1 MNENIKDLYIQFHT
15 KRRLFIEE
23 EAEKQFQEMVADDW
37 SESPTTR
44 MEALFV
50 VMGKRN
56 EQMDFEE
63 YAKLIINICV
73 EICDEQSHLYGGKK
87 TANGECLKSCGN
99 HIKNYFG
106 IDK

>member
-63 YAKLIINICV
+63 YAKLIINKCV
-73 EICDEQSHLYGGKK
+73 EICDEHSHL
-87 TANGECLKSCGN
+87 
-99 HIKNYFG
+99 
-106 IDK
+106 

>member
-1 MNENIKDLYIQFHT
+1 MNENIKDLYIKFHT

-23 EAEKQFQEMVADDW
+23 EAEKQFQEMVADNW
-37 SESPTTR
+37 SDSPSTR

-63 YAKLIINICV
+63 FANLLIEETLEVVRDEVRCGLDDYLADTINLRV
-73 EICDEQSHLYGGKK
+73 K
-87 TANGECLKSCGN
+87 T
-99 HIKNYFG
+99 YFG
-106 IDK
+106 ITRSTK

>member
-1 MNENIKDLYIQFHT
+1 MNQKLKDVYIKFHNS
-15 KRRLFIEE
+15 RRIFIEE
-23 EAEKQFQEMVADDW
+23 ETEKLFQEMVADDW

-63 YAKLIINICV
+63 FAKLTIEVLIENISP
-73 EICDEQSHLYGGKK
+73 I
-87 TANGECLKSCGN
+87 
-99 HIKNYFG
+99 
-106 IDK
+106 